1 MVFHPARAGTDSG
14 FGFPVLAGIWI
25 ETFFSSRNLTEQSP
39 SMDSDR
45 KYRQPG
51 YMDTDRDS
59 RGFGAD
65 RPKPNGP
72 RPPIDI
78 TGPRLP
84 RLVQHVA
91 AARCYNCATT
101 LPPDVDFRGNCPKC
115 NAELHCCKQCSHFE
129 PSMRFQCLKP
139 IPVRIATKD
148 KANEC
153 NSFMPRVTV
162 AREGTDNVP
171 AAVPIDVGPPAP
183 RNPEDA
189 RNAFDKLFKK
199 L

>member
-1 MVFHPARAGTDSG
+1 
-14 FGFPVLAGIWI
+14 
-25 ETFFSSRNLTEQSP
+25 
-39 SMDSDR
+39 MDSDR

-65 RPKPNGP
+65 RPKPTGP
-72 RPPIDI
+72 RPPIDV

-91 AARCYNCATT
+91 AARCFSCATT

-139 IPVRIATKD
+139 ILVRIAMKD
-148 KANEC
+148 KANQC

-162 AREGTDNVP
+162 AREGTNNVP
-171 AAVPIDVGPPAP
+171 AAPVDVGPPAP